1 MHDPNEILS
10 YIDAF
15 GPEKSELMQQCRD
28 VIDAQHKLLSRWR
41 VVGKGLNLGQ
51 HSGEI
56 ADYDDEL
63 ASELPR
69 LYRET
74 IEATE
79 FPK

>member
-1 MHDPNEILS
+1 MHDPNEIIS

-15 GPEKSELMQQCRD
+15 GEEKSALMQQCRD
-28 VIDAQHKLLSRWR
+28 VIEAQHKLLSRWR
-41 VVGKGLNLGQ
+41 TVGKGLNFGQ
-51 HSGEI
+51 RSSEI

-74 IEATE
+74 AAATE